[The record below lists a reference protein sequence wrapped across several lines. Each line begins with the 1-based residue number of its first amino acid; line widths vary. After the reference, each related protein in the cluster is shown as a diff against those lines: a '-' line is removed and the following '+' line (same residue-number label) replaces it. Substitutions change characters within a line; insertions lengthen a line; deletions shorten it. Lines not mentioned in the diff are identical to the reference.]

1 VHEGLRGTRFDVGWI
16 WPAARVKPRL
26 PDPTVVGGGCCL
38 LRPCTQARCFKQVS
52 YQEAA
57 VLNGRYCKEV
67 RRNEGWV
74 LHCGSAWGRAGT
86 PVWCLAEMVTMLSRP
101 ANSVRMSDWR
111 VVSVRTRDRTRGRAG
126 WNPAGGGNAALAGL
140 FRTAP
145 SGPGAATAGLSPRP
159 TSGRVCMAELG
170 ACTRD
175 RT

>member
-1 VHEGLRGTRFDVGWI
+1 MEIRCVHEGLRGTRFDVGWI

-86 PVWCLAEMVTMLSRP
+86 PVWCLVEMVTMLSRP

-126 WNPAGGGNAALAGL
+126 WNPAGGACGVDGYCSVRRLPGQVWLRRGCHPALRRA
-140 FRTAP
+140 
-145 SGPGAATAGLSPRP
+145 
-159 TSGRVCMAELG
+159 VCV
-170 ACTRD
+170 
-175 RT
+175 